1 MDLQSAYVIMAL
13 AAFFHPSDGTPGSC
27 GDVTGVGQT
36 IPMYRSCGHM
46 SDLNGDMVQSVAVI
60 VKVSSFMDMSCGRH
74 YKYGI
79 TSNHRVCRIP
89 GNNTVGEPMSTIAAS
104 TSSTQG
110 TIMIMNPTTTP
121 TSTLATTEITSR
133 PKTSTPEATT
143 ELTRQSTSAPF
154 TTQPKSSSPVME
166 EFSTEVPADRSS
178 TRSLDDVTPPSIPQ
192 TSTYKVP
199 ESTSYSSASA
209 TTTQTTSIHVTTTN
223 ATSKQDT
230 TTQETTTQLPIVQE
244 TETQGILTQGP
255 VIQETTTQATTTQ
268 PLTTRETTTQTTTTL
283 GTTTQATTT
292 QSPTTKETTTQT
304 SATLGNT
311 TQSTTTQ
318 VTTIQTTA
326 THSTTTNATTK
337 PASTIRTTQQDTTVA
352 PGIPKV
358 FVTDH
363 QNSRIVWADLH
374 GPERMEFSVF
384 QSLPYKPMDIAF
396 DHVEQMV
403 YWSSKEEKRIW
414 RIDVIGGSK
423 EAVIN
428 QNFQGEPLGIA
439 IAEHSR
445 HLYCTYH
452 PRFPGPCTYESQGWI
467 SRVEIGNPNSE
478 TLFVDGLFKP
488 KAIAIDERNGYLYW
502 SRHEGIDRKRLNSTS
517 PSVSVEE
524 VINLPVFS
532 EMNGLIINSN
542 GTRLF
547 FCDENSKRALYLD
560 IARDGGTGSAGGNV
574 IDIIDEGFL
583 LRDVGMGFDGAALYW
598 LQPGQKRIVVMDDYR
613 TSNEFHFEAQ
623 QEFDDPQRMHIAR
636 VIV

>member
-1 MDLQSAYVIMAL
+1 
-13 AAFFHPSDGTPGSC
+13 
-27 GDVTGVGQT
+27 
-36 IPMYRSCGHM
+36 
-46 SDLNGDMVQSVAVI
+46 
-60 VKVSSFMDMSCGRH
+60 
-74 YKYGI
+74 
-79 TSNHRVCRIP
+79 
-89 GNNTVGEPMSTIAAS
+89 MSTIAAS

-199 ESTSYSSASA
+199 ESTIHSSTSA
-209 TTTQTTSIHVTTTN
+209 TITQSTSIHVTTTN

-326 THSTTTNATTK
+326 RHSTTTNATTTK

-428 QNFQGEPLGIA
+428 QNFQGVVIPVASFFVKQLISIYNRSQTEPLGIA

-445 HLYCTYH
+445 HLY
-452 PRFPGPCTYESQGWI
+452 CTYESQGWI

-517 PSVSVEE
+517 PSVGVEE

-560 IARDGGTGSAGGNV
+560 IARDGGTGSAGGNA
-574 IDIIDEGFL
+574 IDIIEEGFL
-583 LRDVGMGFDGAALYW
+583 LRDVGMGFDGELYW